1 MEQGYFSFTLN
12 GTEKI
17 DHSCAKNNN
26 NLDIELTYF
35 TKINPKWIMDLN
47 VKLSEDKI
55 EKLMSLDITPKAR
68 SRKENIDK
76 LVLFKVKSAQRKI
89 LLRE

>member
-35 TKINPKWIMDLN
+35 TKINPKWIMDLS
-47 VKLSEDKI
+47 VKCK
-55 EKLMSLDITPKAR
+55 TT
-68 SRKENIDK
+68 
-76 LVLFKVKSAQRKI
+76 KI
-89 LLRE
+89 LEDNTGENLETMCMVMAFSKQHQRYNP